1 MSEHEPE
8 REPWLL
14 GVAEALERR
23 IAHSGAQPD
32 FLDVV
37 ERAHALDPAVVTEA
51 MLEQA
56 DALAAAEAEP
66 LERGPVREEAA
77 VDAWLHDVRAA
88 VERRVEERREQEL
101 PRMPEARTRRGV
113 WWIAGAAVAAAALLV
128 LGLGRVVLDVGEPE
142 EPPGQALHMNEGQ
155 GAGTGAAEAELRSH
169 ETAGSR
175 RTAEGEAVEPVPEVE
190 PVPGVEP
197 TPEVEPEPAEPE
209 TKARASASKKDRE
222 HDRFAALAE
231 AAQAHWRAGRREEA
245 QRLLAEIVADAGRS
259 RAAELAYAD
268 LFTLAS
274 QAGDPAAQRRWWAS
288 YLRRFP
294 RGRFADDARAG
305 LCRGNGA
312 SERAACWQAYLE
324 DFPSGSFRS
333 EARAATGEGAR

>member
-1 MSEHEPE
+1 MSE

-23 IAHSGAQPD
+23 IAASGARPD

-56 DALAAAEAEP
+56 DALAAEEAEP
-66 LERGPVREEAA
+66 LERGPAREEAA

-128 LGLGRVVLDVGEPE
+128 LGLGRVVVDVGEPE
-142 EPPGQALHMNEGQ
+142 EPPGQALHMNEGP
-155 GAGTGAAEAELRSH
+155 GAGTGAVEAVEMRSH
-169 ETAGSR
+169 EAGGSR
-175 RTAEGEAVEPVPEVE
+175 RTADGEAVEPAPE
-190 PVPGVEP
+190 PA
-197 TPEVEPEPAEPE
+197 VEPEPEPE
-209 TKARASASKKDRE
+209 ATEPEAAEREAKAPASASRKDR
-222 HDRFAALAE
+222 DRFAALAE

-245 QRLLAEIVADAGRS
+245 QRLLAEIVAEAGRS

-305 LCRGNGA
+305 LCRGGRA
-312 SERAACWQAYLE
+312 SERAACWQAYLD
-324 DFPSGSFRS
+324 DFPRGSFRG
-333 EARAATGEGAR
+333 EARAARGEGAR